1 MKPPPKR
8 PAVASPQ
15 GATLTDRETR
25 IRGVSSVVFAG
36 SLSSGSLPAREQ
48 AGG

>member
-8 PAVASPQ
+8 PPVASPR

-25 IRGVSSVVFAG
+25 IRGVSSVVFTG
-36 SLSSGSLPAREQ
+36 SLSGDGLSARRQ